1 MNVVIE
7 DMKQR
12 VADIAEKLGR
22 YLGRIDRLRQN
33 RMFQNNKRQFYRE
46 LNQGR
51 ERYENQKSYDTEVL
65 KWFWGSI
72 WD

>member
-46 LNQGR
+46 LNQER
-51 ERYENQKSYDTEVL
+51 EIYENQKSYDAEVL
-65 KWFWGSI
+65 K
-72 WD
+72 

>member
-1 MNVVIE
+1 MNVVTE

-12 VADIAEKLGR
+12 VADIAEKRGR
-22 YLGRIDRLRQN
+22 YLGSIDRLRQN

-46 LNQGR
+46 LNQER
-51 ERYENQKSYDTEVL
+51 EIYENQKSYDAEIL
-65 KWFWGSI
+65 KQFWGSI